1 MRRGRRRSC
10 GKWILDNLLGIPPR
24 AAPQRALKD
33 NTVDGSSGA
42 RRRAPEHATCAACH
56 NVIDP
61 VGLSLEVR
69 CGRPEALVETAPID
83 ASGAF

>member
-1 MRRGRRRSC
+1 M
-10 GKWILDNLLGIPPR
+10 
-24 AAPQRALKD
+24 
-33 NTVDGSSGA
+33 DGSSGA